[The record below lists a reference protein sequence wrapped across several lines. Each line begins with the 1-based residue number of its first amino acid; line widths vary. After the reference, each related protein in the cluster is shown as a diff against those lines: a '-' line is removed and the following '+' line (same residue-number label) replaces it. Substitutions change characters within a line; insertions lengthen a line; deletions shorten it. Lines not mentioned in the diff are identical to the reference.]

1 MGETK
6 KGTSFFQSVKS
17 EFRKI
22 IWPNKERLTKE
33 ASVVVVVSI
42 ILGILIAI
50 LLIALINYKKILT
63 LVQRIIGNES

>member
-6 KGTSFFQSVKS
+6 KGTSFFRSLKS
-17 EFRKI
+17 EFKKI

-33 ASVVVVVSI
+33 ATVVVVVSI

-50 LLIALINYKKILT
+50 LDMGLQYGI
-63 LVQRIIGNES
+63 QFIIK

>member
-6 KGTSFFQSVKS
+6 KSTSWFQSLKA
-17 EFRKI
+17 EFKKI

-33 ASVVVVVSI
+33 ASVVIVVSI

-50 LLIALINYKKILT
+50 LDMMLQYGIQFMIK
-63 LVQRIIGNES
+63 